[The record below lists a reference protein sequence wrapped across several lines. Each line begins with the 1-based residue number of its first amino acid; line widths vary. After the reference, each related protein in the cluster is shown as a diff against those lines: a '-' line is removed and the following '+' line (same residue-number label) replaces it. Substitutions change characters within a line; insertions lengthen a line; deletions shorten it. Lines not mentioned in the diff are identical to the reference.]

1 MVRSFGASM
10 SRAPKIAK
18 AQGRSVREWVGSSP
32 DAKVPPTVKLRIL
45 RRANHTCALSGIK
58 IADGQTFDLEHVR
71 SLEDFPDGHRESN
84 LVPVLRL
91 PHELKTAAEKKRQAK
106 ADRIAK
112 AAHGMKSQK
121 SRPIQSA
128 GFPPPEDKKRSDR
141 AAKVNKGE
149 LPELP
154 RRRLFA

>member
-1 MVRSFGASM
+1 MT
-10 SRAPKIAK
+10 RAPKIAK
-18 AQGRSVREWVGSSP
+18 ATGRSVAEWQGKTP
-32 DAKVPPTVKLRIL
+32 DAKVPPTVRLRIL
-45 RRANHTCALSGIK
+45 RRYDNKCQLSGLI
-58 IADGQTFDLEHVR
+58 IADGQSFDLEHVKP
-71 SLEDFPDGHRESN
+71 LEEGGEHRESN